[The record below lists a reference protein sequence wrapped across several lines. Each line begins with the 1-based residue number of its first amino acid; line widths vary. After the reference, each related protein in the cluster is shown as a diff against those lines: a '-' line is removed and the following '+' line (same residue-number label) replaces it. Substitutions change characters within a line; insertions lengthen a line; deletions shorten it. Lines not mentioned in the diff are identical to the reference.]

1 MRRGITRCSQIRQII
16 KRTVAAPKPMVPF
29 FSRNFCDNG
38 RYAFSA
44 VVLLSAGNI
53 LPLMGLFDGAA
64 YSRAPGRRCSV
75 RVYQVANMFGSLTA
89 RLLAIIKG
97 QRKHSRKSLDRLAQ
111 SGGKKRRE

>member
-1 MRRGITRCSQIRQII
+1 
-16 KRTVAAPKPMVPF
+16 MVPF

-64 YSRAPGRRCSV
+64 YSRRAGPALFGPGLS
-75 RVYQVANMFGSLTA
+75 S
-89 RLLAIIKG
+89 
-97 QRKHSRKSLDRLAQ
+97 RKHVWVADGEALGDH
-111 SGGKKRRE
+111 